1 MRFLERKT
9 LMKTNIF
16 NYTHEQLTE
25 KLLSLGEKKFRATQ
39 LFTWIYEKNVL
50 NFQEM
55 TDISKTSIVLLENT
69 FSFELPKIHSRQD
82 SSDGTMKLLLELSDG
97 ALIETVLM
105 RYDYGNSVCVTTQV
119 GCNMGCK
126 FCASGLL
133 KKKRD
138 LTSGEIL
145 GQVYTVN
152 QLLKEEDINKRVSH
166 VVIMGIGEPFDNYD
180 NVMSFIRIINHPK
193 AFAIGARHITVSTC
207 GIVPQI
213 KAFAHE
219 GIQVKLAISL
229 HAPTDEIRSK
239 IMPINAR
246 FPVAEVIEA
255 ARYYESI
262 TNKRVTFEYILI
274 DGVNDSLKEAAALVN
289 LVQDMLAFVN
299 LIPYNPVDEHG
310 FKRSKQ
316 TSQRA
321 FYDYLMQNGVNT
333 TLRKE
338 FGSDIDAA
346 CGQLRA
352 KKEHERAA

>member
-1 MRFLERKT
+1 
-9 LMKTNIF
+9 MKTNIF

-39 LFTWIYEKNVL
+39 LFSWIYEKNVL
-50 NFQEM
+50 DFQEM
-55 TDISKTSIVLLENT
+55 SDISKSSIALLQEHFT
-69 FSFELPKIHSRQD
+69 FDLPRLHSRQD
-82 SSDGTMKLLLELSDG
+82 SSDGTIKLLLELSDG

-105 RYDYGNSVCVTTQV
+105 RYEYGNSVCVTSQV

-138 LTSGEIL
+138 LTSGEML

-152 QLLKEEDINKRVSH
+152 TMLKEEDAKGRVSH

-180 NVMSFIRIINHPK
+180 NIMSFIRIINHPK

-207 GIVPQI
+207 GIVPRI
-213 KAFAHE
+213 KQFAHE

-229 HAPTDEIRSK
+229 HGPTDEIRSQ
-239 IMPINAR
+239 IMPINNR
-246 FPVAEVIEA
+246 YPVGEVIEA
-255 ARYYESI
+255 AKYYESV

-274 DGVNDSLKEAAALVN
+274 DGVNDSLSEAKALVA
-289 LVQDMLAFVN
+289 LVKDMLAFVN

-316 TSQRA
+316 SSQRA
-321 FYDYLMQNGVNT
+321 FFDYLMQNGVNT

-352 KKEHERAA
+352 KKEKERDA

>member
-1 MRFLERKT
+1 
-9 LMKTNIF
+9 MKTNIF

-39 LFTWIYEKNVL
+39 LFSWIYEKNVL
-50 NFQEM
+50 DFQEM
-55 TDISKTSIVLLENT
+55 SDISKSSIALLQEHFT
-69 FSFELPKIHSRQD
+69 FDLPRLHSRQD
-82 SSDGTMKLLLELSDG
+82 SSDGTIKLLLELSDG

-105 RYDYGNSVCVTTQV
+105 RYEYGNSVCVTSQV

-138 LTSGEIL
+138 LTSGEML

-152 QLLKEEDINKRVSH
+152 TMLKEEDAKGRVSH

-180 NVMSFIRIINHPK
+180 NIMNFIRIINHPK

-207 GIVPQI
+207 GIVPRI
-213 KAFAHE
+213 KQFAHE

-229 HAPTDEIRSK
+229 HGPTDEIRSK
-239 IMPINAR
+239 IMPINNR
-246 FPVAEVIEA
+246 YPVGEVIEA
-255 ARYYESI
+255 AKYYESV

-274 DGVNDSLKEAAALVN
+274 DGVNDSLSEAKALVA
-289 LVQDMLAFVN
+289 LVKDMLAFVN

-316 TSQRA
+316 SSQRA
-321 FYDYLMQNGVNT
+321 FFDYLMQNGVNT

-352 KKEHERAA
+352 KKEKERDA

>member
-1 MRFLERKT
+1 
-9 LMKTNIF
+9 MKTNIF

-39 LFTWIYEKNVL
+39 LFSWIYEKNVL
-50 NFQEM
+50 DFQEM
-55 TDISKTSIVLLENT
+55 SDISKSSIALLQEHFT
-69 FSFELPKIHSRQD
+69 FDLPRLHSRQD
-82 SSDGTMKLLLELSDG
+82 SSDGTIKLLLELNDG

-105 RYDYGNSVCVTTQV
+105 RYEYGNSVCVTSQV

-138 LTSGEIL
+138 LTSGEML

-152 QLLKEEDINKRVSH
+152 TMLKEEDAKGRVSH

-180 NVMSFIRIINHPK
+180 NIMSFIRIINHPK

-207 GIVPQI
+207 GIVPRI
-213 KAFAHE
+213 KQFAHE

-229 HAPTDEIRSK
+229 HGPTDEIRSQ
-239 IMPINAR
+239 IMPINNR
-246 FPVAEVIEA
+246 YPVGEVIEA
-255 ARYYESI
+255 AKYYESV

-274 DGVNDSLKEAAALVN
+274 DGVNDSLSEAKALVA
-289 LVQDMLAFVN
+289 LVKDMLAFVN

-316 TSQRA
+316 SSQRA
-321 FYDYLMQNGVNT
+321 FFDYLMQNGVNT

-352 KKEHERAA
+352 KKEKERDA

>member
-1 MRFLERKT
+1 
-9 LMKTNIF
+9 MKTNIF

-39 LFTWIYEKNVL
+39 LFSWIYEKNVL
-50 NFQEM
+50 DFQEM
-55 TDISKTSIVLLENT
+55 SDISKSSIALLQEHFT
-69 FSFELPKIHSRQD
+69 FDLPRLHSRQD
-82 SSDGTMKLLLELSDG
+82 SSDGTIKLLLELSDG

-105 RYDYGNSVCVTTQV
+105 RYEYGNSVCVTSQV

-138 LTSGEIL
+138 LTSGEML

-152 QLLKEEDINKRVSH
+152 TMLKEEDAKGRVSH

-180 NVMSFIRIINHPK
+180 NIMSFIRIINHPK

-207 GIVPQI
+207 GIVPRI
-213 KAFAHE
+213 KQFAHE

-229 HAPTDEIRSK
+229 HGPTDEIRSK
-239 IMPINAR
+239 IMPINNR
-246 FPVAEVIEA
+246 YPVGEVIEA
-255 ARYYESI
+255 AKYYESV

-274 DGVNDSLKEAAALVN
+274 DGVNDSLKEAKALVA
-289 LVQDMLAFVN
+289 LVKDMLAFVN

-316 TSQRA
+316 SSQRA
-321 FYDYLMQNGVNT
+321 FFDYLMQNGVNT

-352 KKEHERAA
+352 KKEKERDA

>member
-1 MRFLERKT
+1 
-9 LMKTNIF
+9 MKTNIF

-39 LFTWIYEKNVL
+39 LFSWIYEKNVL
-50 NFQEM
+50 DFQEM
-55 TDISKTSIVLLENT
+55 SDISKSSIALLQEHFT
-69 FSFELPKIHSRQD
+69 FDLPRLHSRQD
-82 SSDGTMKLLLELSDG
+82 SSDGTIKLLLELNDG

-105 RYDYGNSVCVTTQV
+105 RYEYGNSVCVTSQV

-138 LTSGEIL
+138 LTSGEML

-152 QLLKEEDINKRVSH
+152 TMLKEEDAKGRVSH

-180 NVMSFIRIINHPK
+180 NIMSFIRIINHPK

-207 GIVPQI
+207 GIVPRI
-213 KAFAHE
+213 KQFAHE

-229 HAPTDEIRSK
+229 HGPTDEIRSK
-239 IMPINAR
+239 IMPINNR
-246 FPVAEVIEA
+246 YPVDEVIEA
-255 ARYYESI
+255 AKYYESV

-274 DGVNDSLKEAAALVN
+274 DGVNDSLSEAKALVA
-289 LVQDMLAFVN
+289 LVKDMLAFVN

-316 TSQRA
+316 SSQRA
-321 FYDYLMQNGVNT
+321 FFDYLMQNGVNT

-352 KKEHERAA
+352 KKEKERDA

>member
-1 MRFLERKT
+1 
-9 LMKTNIF
+9 MKTNIF

-39 LFTWIYEKNVL
+39 LFSWIYEKNVL
-50 NFQEM
+50 DFQEM
-55 TDISKTSIVLLENT
+55 SDISKSSIALLQEHFT
-69 FSFELPKIHSRQD
+69 FDLPRLHSRQD
-82 SSDGTMKLLLELSDG
+82 SSDGTIKLLLELNDG

-105 RYDYGNSVCVTTQV
+105 RYEYGNSVCVTSQV

-138 LTSGEIL
+138 LTSGEML

-152 QLLKEEDINKRVSH
+152 TMLKEEDAKGRVSH

-180 NVMSFIRIINHPK
+180 NIMSFIRIINHPK

-207 GIVPQI
+207 GIVPRI
-213 KAFAHE
+213 KQFAHE

-229 HAPTDEIRSK
+229 HGPTDEIRSK
-239 IMPINAR
+239 IMPINNR
-246 FPVAEVIEA
+246 YPVGEVIEA
-255 ARYYESI
+255 AKYYESV

-274 DGVNDSLKEAAALVN
+274 DGVNDSLSEAKALVA
-289 LVQDMLAFVN
+289 LVKDMLAFVN

-316 TSQRA
+316 SSQRA
-321 FYDYLMQNGVNT
+321 FFDYLMQNGVNT

-352 KKEHERAA
+352 KKEKERDA

>member
-1 MRFLERKT
+1 
-9 LMKTNIF
+9 MKTNIF

-39 LFTWIYEKNVL
+39 LFSWIYEKNVL
-50 NFQEM
+50 DFQGM
-55 TDISKTSIVLLENT
+55 SDISKSSIALLQEHFT
-69 FSFELPKIHSRQD
+69 FDLPRLHSRQD
-82 SSDGTMKLLLELSDG
+82 SSDGTIKLLLELNDG

-105 RYDYGNSVCVTTQV
+105 RYEYGNSVCVTSQV

-138 LTSGEIL
+138 LTSGEML

-152 QLLKEEDINKRVSH
+152 SMLKEEDAKGRVSH

-180 NVMSFIRIINHPK
+180 NIMNFIRIINHPK

-207 GIVPQI
+207 GIVPRI
-213 KAFAHE
+213 KQFAHE

-229 HAPTDEIRSK
+229 HGPADEIRSK
-239 IMPINAR
+239 IMPINNR
-246 FPVAEVIEA
+246 YPVGEVIEA
-255 ARYYESI
+255 AKYYESV

-274 DGVNDSLKEAAALVN
+274 DGVNDSLNEAKALVA
-289 LVQDMLAFVN
+289 LVKDMLAFVN

-316 TSQRA
+316 SSQRA
-321 FYDYLMQNGVNT
+321 FFDYLMQNGVNT

-352 KKEHERAA
+352 KKEKERDA

>member
-1 MRFLERKT
+1 
-9 LMKTNIF
+9 MKTNLF

-25 KLLSLGEKKFRATQ
+25 HLLAMGEKKFRATQ
-39 LFTWIYEKNVL
+39 LYSWIYEKNVL
-50 NFQEM
+50 DFAQM
-55 TDISKTSIVLLENT
+55 SDVSKHSIAKLEDA
-69 FSFELPKIHSRQD
+69 FHFHLPKIYSRQD
-82 SSDGTMKLLLELSDG
+82 SSDGTIKLLLELEDG

-105 RYDYGNSVCVTTQV
+105 RYAYGNSVCVTSQV

-138 LTSGEIL
+138 LTAAEMV

-152 QLLKEEDINKRVSH
+152 HLLKQQEGQARVSH
-166 VVIMGIGEPFDNYD
+166 VVVMGIGEPFDNYD

-207 GIVPQI
+207 GIVPRIRQ
-213 KAFAHE
+213 FAHE

-229 HAPTDEIRSK
+229 HGPSDDIRNR
-239 IMPINAR
+239 IMPINNR
-246 FPVAEVIEA
+246 YPVAELIDA
-255 ARYYESI
+255 AKYYEHV

-274 DGVNDSLKEAAALVN
+274 DEVNDGIAQARDLTKLI
-289 LVQDMLAFVN
+289 DGMLGHVN

-310 FKRSKQ
+310 FKRSRTAHQK
-316 TSQRA
+316 A
-321 FYDYLMQNGVNT
+321 FFDYLMQHGVNT

-338 FGSDIDAA
+338 FGTDIDAA

-352 KKEHERAA
+352 KKERERHV

>member
-1 MRFLERKT
+1 
-9 LMKTNIF
+9 MKTNIF

-39 LFTWIYEKNVL
+39 LFSWIYEKNVL
-50 NFQEM
+50 DFQEM
-55 TDISKTSIVLLENT
+55 SDISKSSIALLQEHFT
-69 FSFELPKIHSRQD
+69 FDLPRLHSRQD
-82 SSDGTMKLLLELSDG
+82 SSDGTIKLLLELSDG

-105 RYDYGNSVCVTTQV
+105 RYEYGNSVCVTSQV

-138 LTSGEIL
+138 LTSGEML

-152 QLLKEEDINKRVSH
+152 TMLKEEDAKGRVSH

-180 NVMSFIRIINHPK
+180 NIMSFIRIINHPK

-207 GIVPQI
+207 GIVPRI
-213 KAFAHE
+213 KQFAHE

-229 HAPTDEIRSK
+229 HGPTDEIRSK
-239 IMPINAR
+239 IMPINNR
-246 FPVAEVIEA
+246 YPVGEVIEA
-255 ARYYESI
+255 AKYYESV

-274 DGVNDSLKEAAALVN
+274 DGDNDSLSEAKALVA
-289 LVQDMLAFVN
+289 LVKDMLAFVN

-316 TSQRA
+316 SSQRA
-321 FYDYLMQNGVNT
+321 FFDYLMQNGVNT

-352 KKEHERAA
+352 KKEKERDA

>member
-1 MRFLERKT
+1 
-9 LMKTNIF
+9 MKTNIF

-39 LFTWIYEKNVL
+39 LFSWIYEKNVL
-50 NFQEM
+50 DFQEM
-55 TDISKTSIVLLENT
+55 SDISKSSIALLQEHFT
-69 FSFELPKIHSRQD
+69 FDLPRLHSRQD
-82 SSDGTMKLLLELSDG
+82 SSDGTIKLLFELSDG

-105 RYDYGNSVCVTTQV
+105 RYEYGNSVCVTSQV

-138 LTSGEIL
+138 LTSGEML

-152 QLLKEEDINKRVSH
+152 TMLKEEDAKGRVSH

-180 NVMSFIRIINHPK
+180 NIMSFIRIINHPK

-207 GIVPQI
+207 GIVPRI
-213 KAFAHE
+213 KQFAHE

-229 HAPTDEIRSK
+229 HGPTDEIRSK
-239 IMPINAR
+239 IMPINNR
-246 FPVAEVIEA
+246 YPVGEVIEA
-255 ARYYESI
+255 AKYYESV

-274 DGVNDSLKEAAALVN
+274 DGVNDSLSEAKALVA
-289 LVQDMLAFVN
+289 LVKDMLAFVN

-316 TSQRA
+316 SSQRA
-321 FYDYLMQNGVNT
+321 FFDYLMQNGVNT

-352 KKEHERAA
+352 KKEKERDA

>member
-1 MRFLERKT
+1 
-9 LMKTNIF
+9 MKTNIF

-39 LFTWIYEKNVL
+39 LFSWIYEKNVL
-50 NFQEM
+50 DFQEM
-55 TDISKTSIVLLENT
+55 SDISKSSIALLQERFT
-69 FSFELPKIHSRQD
+69 FDLPRLHSRQD
-82 SSDGTMKLLLELSDG
+82 SSDGTIKLLLELSDG

-105 RYDYGNSVCVTTQV
+105 RYEYGNSVCVTSQV

-138 LTSGEIL
+138 LTSGEML

-152 QLLKEEDINKRVSH
+152 TMLKEEDAKGRVSH

-180 NVMSFIRIINHPK
+180 NIMNFIRIINHPK

-207 GIVPQI
+207 GIVPRI
-213 KAFAHE
+213 KQFAHE

-229 HAPTDEIRSK
+229 HGPTDEIRSK
-239 IMPINAR
+239 IMPINNR
-246 FPVAEVIEA
+246 YPVGEVIEA
-255 ARYYESI
+255 AKYYESV

-274 DGVNDSLKEAAALVN
+274 DGVNDSLSEAKALVA
-289 LVQDMLAFVN
+289 LVKDMLAFVN

-316 TSQRA
+316 SSQRA
-321 FYDYLMQNGVNT
+321 FFDYLMQNGVNT

-352 KKEHERAA
+352 KKEKERDA

>member
-1 MRFLERKT
+1 
-9 LMKTNIF
+9 MKTNIF

-39 LFTWIYEKNVL
+39 LFSWIYEKNVL
-50 NFQEM
+50 DFQEM
-55 TDISKTSIVLLENT
+55 SDISKSSIALLQEHFT
-69 FSFELPKIHSRQD
+69 FDLPRLHSRQD
-82 SSDGTMKLLLELSDG
+82 SSDGTIKLLLELSDG

-105 RYDYGNSVCVTTQV
+105 RYEYGNSVCVTSQV

-138 LTSGEIL
+138 LTSGEML

-152 QLLKEEDINKRVSH
+152 TMLKEEDAKGRVSH

-180 NVMSFIRIINHPK
+180 NIMSFIRIINHPK

-207 GIVPQI
+207 GIVPRI
-213 KAFAHE
+213 KQFAHE

-229 HAPTDEIRSK
+229 HGPTDEIRSK
-239 IMPINAR
+239 IMPINNR
-246 FPVAEVIEA
+246 YPVDEVIEA
-255 ARYYESI
+255 AKYYESV

-274 DGVNDSLKEAAALVN
+274 DGVNDSLSEAKALVA
-289 LVQDMLAFVN
+289 LVKDMLAFVN

-316 TSQRA
+316 SSQRA
-321 FYDYLMQNGVNT
+321 FFDYLMQNGVNT

-352 KKEHERAA
+352 KKEKERDA

>member
-1 MRFLERKT
+1 
-9 LMKTNIF
+9 MKTNIF

-39 LFTWIYEKNVL
+39 LFSWIYEKNVL
-50 NFQEM
+50 DFQEM
-55 TDISKTSIVLLENT
+55 SDISKSSIALLQEHFT
-69 FSFELPKIHSRQD
+69 FDLPRLHSRQD
-82 SSDGTMKLLLELSDG
+82 SSDGTIKLLLELSDG

-105 RYDYGNSVCVTTQV
+105 RYEYGNSVCVTSQV

-138 LTSGEIL
+138 LTSGEML

-152 QLLKEEDINKRVSH
+152 TMLKEEDAKGRVSH

-180 NVMSFIRIINHPK
+180 NIMSFIRIINHPK

-207 GIVPQI
+207 GIVPRI
-213 KAFAHE
+213 KQFAHE
-219 GIQVKLAISL
+219 GIQVQLAISL
-229 HAPTDEIRSK
+229 HGPTDEIRSK
-239 IMPINAR
+239 IMPINNR
-246 FPVAEVIEA
+246 YPVDEVIEA
-255 ARYYESI
+255 AKYYESV

-274 DGVNDSLKEAAALVN
+274 DGVNDSLSEAKALVA
-289 LVQDMLAFVN
+289 LVKDMLAFVN

-316 TSQRA
+316 SSQRA
-321 FYDYLMQNGVNT
+321 FFDYLMQNGVNT

-352 KKEHERAA
+352 KKEKERDA

>member
-1 MRFLERKT
+1 
-9 LMKTNIF
+9 MKTNIF

-39 LFTWIYEKNVL
+39 LFSWIYEKNVL
-50 NFQEM
+50 DFQEM
-55 TDISKTSIVLLENT
+55 SDISKSSIALLQEHFT
-69 FSFELPKIHSRQD
+69 FDLPRLHSRQD
-82 SSDGTMKLLLELSDG
+82 SSDGTIKLLLELSDG

-105 RYDYGNSVCVTTQV
+105 RYEYGNSVCVTSQV

-138 LTSGEIL
+138 LTSGEML

-152 QLLKEEDINKRVSH
+152 TMLKEEDAKGRVSH

-180 NVMSFIRIINHPK
+180 NIMSFIRIINHPK

-207 GIVPQI
+207 GIVPRI
-213 KAFAHE
+213 KQFAHE

-229 HAPTDEIRSK
+229 HGPTDEIRSK
-239 IMPINAR
+239 IMPINNR
-246 FPVAEVIEA
+246 YPVGEVIEA
-255 ARYYESI
+255 AKYYESV

-274 DGVNDSLKEAAALVN
+274 DGVNDSLSEAKALVA
-289 LVQDMLAFVN
+289 LVKDMLAFVN

-316 TSQRA
+316 SSQRA
-321 FYDYLMQNGVNT
+321 FFDYLMQNGVNT

-352 KKEHERAA
+352 KKEKERDA

>member
-1 MRFLERKT
+1 
-9 LMKTNIF
+9 MKTNIF

-39 LFTWIYEKNVL
+39 LFSWIYEKNVL
-50 NFQEM
+50 DFQEM
-55 TDISKTSIVLLENT
+55 SDISKSSIALLQEHFT
-69 FSFELPKIHSRQD
+69 FDLPRLHSRQD
-82 SSDGTMKLLLELSDG
+82 SSDGTIKLLLELSDG

-105 RYDYGNSVCVTTQV
+105 RYEYGNSVCVTSQV

-138 LTSGEIL
+138 LTSGEML

-152 QLLKEEDINKRVSH
+152 TMLKEEDAKGRVSH

-180 NVMSFIRIINHPK
+180 NIMSFIRIINHPK

-207 GIVPQI
+207 GIVPRI
-213 KAFAHE
+213 KQFAHE

-229 HAPTDEIRSK
+229 HGPTDEIRSQ
-239 IMPINAR
+239 IMPINNR
-246 FPVAEVIEA
+246 YPVDEVIEA
-255 ARYYESI
+255 AKYYESV

-274 DGVNDSLKEAAALVN
+274 DGVNDSLSEAKALVA
-289 LVQDMLAFVN
+289 LVKDMLAFVN

-316 TSQRA
+316 SSQRA
-321 FYDYLMQNGVNT
+321 FFDYLMQNGVNT

-352 KKEHERAA
+352 KKEKERDA